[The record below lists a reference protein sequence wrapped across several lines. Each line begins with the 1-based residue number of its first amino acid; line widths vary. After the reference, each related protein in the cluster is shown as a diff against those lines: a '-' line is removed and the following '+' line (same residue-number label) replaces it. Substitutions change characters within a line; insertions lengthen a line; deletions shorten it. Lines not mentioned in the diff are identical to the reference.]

1 MMQRKE
7 LSKQVNRREF
17 CHNAFVASACTVAA
31 LSLEQTP
38 LLAEMNKP
46 DRAGSVS
53 VKGD

>member
-1 MMQRKE
+1 MSKYLNQPELCRKAFIA
-7 LSKQVNRREF
+7 SK
-17 CHNAFVASACTVAA
+17 STMAA

-46 DRAGSVS
+46 DRGGSVS

>member
-1 MMQRKE
+1 M
-7 LSKQVNRREF
+7 
-17 CHNAFVASACTVAA
+17 TA

-46 DRAGSVS
+46 DRAGSFS